1 VRCVWV
7 LLLFVWSYRLSFVVL
22 DSLSIRL
29 IWMCLDGLDRWVRRR
44 GQIGARA
51 GRESGS
57 GLVSLGIFILQSG

>member
-1 VRCVWV
+1 
-7 LLLFVWSYRLSFVVL
+7 VVL